1 MAKRRKDISCN
12 WQNVSNNLT
21 EKDDIERRM
30 KSIFDE
36 TKKLKNVVKFTRLE
50 NQRNSEELHFIRHHL
65 NKISKTIN
73 IDTQCRNGE
82 SISMRKQIE
91 QMNDVTNRTFKT
103 HRDYSM
109 PNGKNYIDFLNTKRY
124 VLQ

>member
-21 EKDDIERRM
+21 EIDAIEIRM
-30 KSIFDE
+30 NLIFDV

-73 IDTQCRNGE
+73 IDPQCRNGE
-82 SISMRKQIE
+82 SISMRKQKE
-91 QMNDVTNRTFKT
+91 KMNTVANKNLKTN
-103 HRDYSM
+103 RDYSM
-109 PNGKNYIDFLNTKRY
+109 PNGKNYIDFLNPKRY

>member
-1 MAKRRKDISCN
+1 M
-12 WQNVSNNLT
+12 NL
-21 EKDDIERRM
+21 
-30 KSIFDE
+30 IFDE

-73 IDTQCRNGE
+73 IDPQCRNGE

-91 QMNDVTNRTFKT
+91 QMNDVANRNFKT

-109 PNGKNYIDFLNTKRY
+109 PNGKNYIDFLNPKRY

>member
-1 MAKRRKDISCN
+1 
-12 WQNVSNNLT
+12 
-21 EKDDIERRM
+21 M
-30 KSIFDE
+30 KLIFDE

-73 IDTQCRNGE
+73 IDPQRPNGG
-82 SISMRKQIE
+82 SISMKERIE
-91 QMNDVTNRTFKT
+91 KINALANRNFKT
-103 HRDYSM
+103 NRDYSM
-109 PNGKNYIDFLNTKRY
+109 PNGKNYIDFMKPKRY

>member
-21 EKDDIERRM
+21 EIDDIEKRM
-30 KSIFDE
+30 NMIFDE

-73 IDTQCRNGE
+73 TDPQCRNGE

-91 QMNDVTNRTFKT
+91 KMNTVANKNLKTN
-103 HRDYSM
+103 RDYSM
-109 PNGKNYIDFLNTKRY
+109 PNGKNYIDFLNPKRY